1 MGSKIPS
8 AIGDAPRLKAIPSGE
23 QLNFRGRK
31 ISIQP
36 IADTLIG
43 AGYTSLDEQAKAL
56 GLRRSTTWTIMKTKH
71 KLGHLNNKT
80 VRSILAN
87 PDTPVSVRLIIH
99 TMLDRKN

>member
-8 AIGDAPRLKAIPSGE
+8 AIGDAPRLKAIPSEE

-43 AGYTSLDEQAKAL
+43 VPPANH
-56 GLRRSTTWTIMKTKH
+56 LRPSRYGNAIPISFAT
-71 KLGHLNNKT
+71 
-80 VRSILAN
+80 A
-87 PDTPVSVRLIIH
+87 
-99 TMLDRKN
+99 